1 MNYLEEGDEEEVAKR
16 YTARR
21 NGDIFTVNSPVSS
34 AYRISVDMG
43 DVHVPNVVFDSGGV
57 TNVIPKNMWG

>member
-1 MNYLEEGDEEEVAKR
+1 MAKR
-16 YTARR
+16 YTVRQ
-21 NGDIFTVNSPVSS
+21 NGDIFAVNSPVSS